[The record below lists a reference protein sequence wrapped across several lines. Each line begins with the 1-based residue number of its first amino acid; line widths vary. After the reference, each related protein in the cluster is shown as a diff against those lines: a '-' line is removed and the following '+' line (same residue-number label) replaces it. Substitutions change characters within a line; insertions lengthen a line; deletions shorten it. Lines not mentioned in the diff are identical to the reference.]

1 MWNRHAFFNS
11 LAYCM
16 TCPFSQWTPKIDR
29 VHSPFWAKSAA
40 ILIMAGEIS
49 TYIFFDSELSMSIP
63 ILEDLSGYFWI
74 SADLRAYGPL
84 GQGSR
89 VLVRLGAILRCGQWD
104 IYSDGNPHGVP
115 KKHLLHGPR
124 DVGKF
129 PTKPWFLSGG
139 PINPHKSPTKPC
151 FLGGF
156 SGEGTDISTIEKVF
170 EWSLILLGNV
180 TTGIQ
185 WLRHS
190 EREGI
195 ACHWNSSSDGWW

>member
-1 MWNRHAFFNS
+1 
-11 LAYCM
+11 
-16 TCPFSQWTPKIDR
+16 
-29 VHSPFWAKSAA
+29 
-40 ILIMAGEIS
+40 MAGEIS

-170 EWSLILLGNV
+170 E
-180 TTGIQ
+180 
-185 WLRHS
+185 
-190 EREGI
+190 
-195 ACHWNSSSDGWW
+195 

>member
-1 MWNRHAFFNS
+1 
-11 LAYCM
+11 
-16 TCPFSQWTPKIDR
+16 
-29 VHSPFWAKSAA
+29 
-40 ILIMAGEIS
+40 
-49 TYIFFDSELSMSIP
+49 MSIP

-170 EWSLILLGNV
+170 E
-180 TTGIQ
+180 
-185 WLRHS
+185 
-190 EREGI
+190 
-195 ACHWNSSSDGWW
+195 